1 MNITDHE
8 IIELFFNVARMNS
21 YIPSRDNTEGDNLR
35 PFMGQYRCLF
45 FLADKQEISQREM
58 ADALQIRPPSLSEL
72 LSKLEEKGYVQ
83 RVPSK
88 KDRRSLMVSLTEMG
102 TEAVKKSREK
112 QKKAHSRM
120 LASLTDDEKQTFYA
134 LLNKIYNHSAKGEE
148 H

>member
-1 MNITDHE
+1 MNITDNE
-8 IIELFFNVARMNS
+8 IIELFFNVARMNR
-21 YIPSRDNTEGDNLR
+21 YIPSRDTEGDNLR

-45 FLADKQEISQREM
+45 FLEDKHEISQREM

-88 KDRRSLMVSLTEMG
+88 KDRRSLMVSLTAEG
-102 TEAVKKSREK
+102 IEEVKKSRKK
-112 QKKAHSRM
+112 QKKVHSDM
-120 LASLTDDEKQTFYA
+120 LASLTDDEKRTFYA
-134 LLNKIYNHSAKGEE
+134 LLNKINNHSARGEE